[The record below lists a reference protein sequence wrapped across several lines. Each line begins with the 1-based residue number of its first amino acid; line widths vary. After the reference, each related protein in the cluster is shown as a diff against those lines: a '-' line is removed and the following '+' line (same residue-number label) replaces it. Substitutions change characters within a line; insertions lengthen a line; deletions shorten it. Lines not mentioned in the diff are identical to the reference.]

1 MVGFGGMMRG
11 IQNKVV
17 HATQEAVEAGKQAV
31 GNVGAQVARD
41 VLNEGR
47 DFKDA
52 FPIKGLDVR
61 DAPLR
66 LQPSRKRNHEDAR
79 NNPIPLTYSIDD
91 VLGGAGR
98 KRSGGMES
106 AGRVIPVKKA
116 QLGDLFSP
124 LPTEISVKDGYWQ
137 DYYPTQATFSP
148 CHFFIPQSTD
158 FIDMGMCQLTLGVK
172 LIQTDGTDMA
182 AGLNVGVVNNVG
194 HSLIKRFDV
203 KLNDTSV
210 GEPTDLYHYKAYDS
224 NLRNF
229 TPDQKDNYL
238 QIEGWYTDEAT
249 DAKMNNFTTGTAN
262 TPILATAANYNK
274 GYDERTRLFYSNYT
288 IDGTQNAGV
297 PPAQAG
303 REVFFTIQPAV
314 DVFQSG
320 RYLVPGVSIVIQIDF
335 NDPQFVL
342 MAAAGSTARFKITSV
357 IFPKPIRRTME
368 QGKSVFSFTDL
379 FQQSVPDQLTIGFV
393 KSTAFN
399 GVYNENPFNFKLF
412 GLKDLRL
419 VVNGTER
426 PVNRI
431 EFKSHDGVEGYE
443 MMFSSSGN
451 MHRGFSNGI
460 KRKDY
465 AHGNALLCLNLTPD
479 GKDAKNY
486 TYKKNEGTLD
496 LFLNFKEPLTENL
509 TVLFLPEFE
518 NEVLVDPNKVVL
530 MSKNY

>member
-1 MVGFGGMMRG
+1 MM
-11 IQNKVV
+11 
-17 HATQEAVEAGKQAV
+17 
-31 GNVGAQVARD
+31 
-41 VLNEGR
+41 
-47 DFKDA
+47 
-52 FPIKGLDVR
+52 
-61 DAPLR
+61 
-66 LQPSRKRNHEDAR
+66 
-79 NNPIPLTYSIDD
+79 
-91 VLGGAGR
+91 LGGAGR
-98 KRSGGMES
+98 KRSAVGESGG
-106 AGRVIPVKKA
+106 RLIPVKKA

-124 LPTEISVKDGYWQ
+124 LPTEVSVKDGYWQ
-137 DYYPTQATFSP
+137 DYHPTQATMTP
-148 CHFFIPQSTD
+148 CQFFIPASSD
-158 FIDMGMCQLTLGVK
+158 FIDMGMCQLNLGVK
-172 LIQTDGTDMA
+172 LTKPDGSDIPPA
-182 AGLNVGVVNNVG
+182 WLNIGVVNNVG

-249 DAKMNNFTTGTAN
+249 DAKMNNFTTGTTN
-262 TPILATAANYNK
+262 TPIPATDPTFNK
-274 GYDERTRLFYSNYT
+274 GYDERTRLFYTDYT
-288 IDGTQNAGV
+288 LDGTGNANADT
-297 PPAQAG
+297 AQAS
-303 REVFFTIQPAV
+303 REVHFTIQPAV

-342 MAAAGSTARFKITSV
+342 MAAEDSTARFKITSAEFRV
-357 IFPKPIRRTME
+357 RHVKIQPAVHLEIEDKQYKQQQTVVYPIRTSKPIRRTME
-368 QGKSVFSFTDL
+368 IGKSVFSFTDL

-399 GVYNENPFNFKLF
+399 GAYNENPYNFKLF
-412 GLKDLRL
+412 GLKDIRM
-419 VVNGTER
+419 VINGSER
-426 PVNRI
+426 PINRI

-443 MMFSSSGN
+443 MMFSSTGN

-465 AHGNALLCLNLTPD
+465 ANGNALLCLNFTPD

-496 LFLNFKEPLTENL
+496 LFLNFKAPLTENL

>member
-17 HATQEAVEAGKQAV
+17 HAAQEAVEVGKQAV

-41 VLNEGR
+41 VLNEG
-47 DFKDA
+47 
-52 FPIKGLDVR
+52 
-61 DAPLR
+61 
-66 LQPSRKRNHEDAR
+66 
-79 NNPIPLTYSIDD
+79 
-91 VLGGAGR
+91 GAGR
-98 KRSGGMES
+98 KRSGGVES

-172 LIQTDGTDMA
+172 LIQADGSDMA
-182 AGLNVGVVNNVG
+182 AGLNIGVVNNVG

-249 DAKMNNFTTGTAN
+249 DAKMDNFTTGAIN
-262 TPILATAANYNK
+262 VPLAVTAANYNK
-274 GYDERTRLFYSNYT
+274 GYDERTRLFYSHYT
-288 IDGTQNAGV
+288 GDGTNAGV
-297 PPAQAG
+297 GTQAG

-342 MAAAGSTARFKITSV
+342 MAAAGATARFKITSV
-357 IFPKPIRRTME
+357 IFRVRHVKVQPAVHLEIEDKQYKQQQTVVYPIRTSKPIRRTME

-465 AHGNALLCLNLTPD
+465 ANGNALLCLNLTPD

-496 LFLNFKEPLTENL
+496 LFLNFKDPLTDNL

>member
-1 MVGFGGMMRG
+1 MMMM
-11 IQNKVV
+11 
-17 HATQEAVEAGKQAV
+17 
-31 GNVGAQVARD
+31 
-41 VLNEGR
+41 
-47 DFKDA
+47 
-52 FPIKGLDVR
+52 
-61 DAPLR
+61 
-66 LQPSRKRNHEDAR
+66 
-79 NNPIPLTYSIDD
+79 
-91 VLGGAGR
+91 LGGAGR
-98 KRSGGMES
+98 KRSALGES
-106 AGRVIPVKKA
+106 GGRVIPVKKA

-124 LPTEISVKDGYWQ
+124 LPTEVSVKDGYWQ
-137 DYYPTQATFSP
+137 DYHPTQATMTP
-148 CHFFIPQSTD
+148 CQFFIPASSD
-158 FIDMGMCQLTLGVK
+158 FIDMGMCQLNLGVK
-172 LIQTDGTDMA
+172 LTQADGTDIPA
-182 AGLNVGVVNNVG
+182 TWLSVGVVNNVG

-249 DAKMNNFTTGTAN
+249 DAKMNNYVTGATN
-262 TPILATAANYNK
+262 VPLASTDPTFNK

-288 IDGTQNAGV
+288 KDGAGNGGADI
-297 PPAQAG
+297 AQAS
-303 REVFFTIQPAV
+303 REVHFTIQPAV

-342 MAAAGSTARFKITSV
+342 MAAAVSTARFKITSAEFRV
-357 IFPKPIRRTME
+357 RYVKIQPAVHLEIEDKQYKQQQTVVYPIRTSKPIRRTME
-368 QGKSVFSFTDL
+368 VGKSVFSFTDL

-399 GVYNENPFNFKLF
+399 GAYNENPFNFKLF
-412 GLKDLRL
+412 GLKDIRM
-419 VVNGTER
+419 VINGSER
-426 PVNRI
+426 PINRI

-443 MMFSSSGN
+443 MMFSSTGN

-465 AHGNALLCLNLTPD
+465 ANGNALLCLNFTPD